1 MLLCGQ
7 NYINPIHFLLVF
19 GINHQHVLSYNP
31 VLRPHIFSVKKVMGL
46 SLFCGEKEAVS
57 FCDVSVF

>member
-1 MLLCGQ
+1 MKKDSKPYNGTA
-7 NYINPIHFLLVF
+7 VF
-19 GINHQHVLSYNP
+19 FC